1 MEKGGCW
8 GITRI
13 HRLPSRPSH
22 PYGRQPHSLIFM
34 STLYKASSRLP
45 AKQLTNDHEP
55 ACMCHLYHLRINTHV
70 LTNTMLCVIAWQIK
84 WQSLVPTRMHSSRM
98 PTVHCSDHHAGGSCQ
113 RVCLWGCTCW
123 RGYLPGG
130 VPARG
135 CTCPGGCICPG
146 GVPAGGVYP
155 SMHWGRHHPLPY
167 RMTDRCL

>member
-55 ACMCHLYHLRINTHV
+55 ACMCHLYRLRINTHLLNKHHDLCYRATIV
-70 LTNTMLCVIAWQIK
+70 NDKWLFRHKCVISKIK
-84 WQSLVPTRMHSSRM
+84 WNYGGNFSFNFTLIVYLMVP
-98 PTVHCSDHHAGGSCQ
+98 
-113 RVCLWGCTCW
+113 LWRCDERLGLS
-123 RGYLPGG
+123 YY
-130 VPARG
+130 
-135 CTCPGGCICPG
+135 
-146 GVPAGGVYP
+146 YP
-155 SMHWGRHHPLPY
+155 F
-167 RMTDRCL
+167 

>member
-1 MEKGGCW
+1 MYLIYYQTNESRELFHMIGAQASGCYYDILEVEKISHRWTPTASFFLHFFLFCR

-70 LTNTMLCVIAWQIK
+70 LTFTMPCFIA
-84 WQSLVPTRMHSSRM
+84 RH
-98 PTVHCSDHHAGGSCQ
+98 GGS
-113 RVCLWGCTCW
+113 L
-123 RGYLPGG
+123 
-130 VPARG
+130 
-135 CTCPGGCICPG
+135 
-146 GVPAGGVYP
+146 
-155 SMHWGRHHPLPY
+155 
-167 RMTDRCL
+167 D